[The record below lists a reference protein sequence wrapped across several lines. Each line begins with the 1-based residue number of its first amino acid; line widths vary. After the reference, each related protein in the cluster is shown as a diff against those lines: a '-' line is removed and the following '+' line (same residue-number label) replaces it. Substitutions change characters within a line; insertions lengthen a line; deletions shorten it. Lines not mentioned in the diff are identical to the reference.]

1 MAAFRAA
8 GIDRVH
14 FGIESGSAVVL
25 KIVNKGESSEDHAKG
40 SLKTAWQDFPVHFG
54 RVEVHG
60 LAHDAG
66 QPVDYDDLAGCQR
79 NKKGALFRVED
90 QFWKAEE
97 AVIGLHRLAAQP
109 ESDCASGQ
117 GCDND
122 HRKGVLDFCLNNRF
136 IRFQL

>member
-1 MAAFRAA
+1 MPAFRAA

-90 QFWKAEE
+90 QY
-97 AVIGLHRLAAQP
+97 RLAAQP